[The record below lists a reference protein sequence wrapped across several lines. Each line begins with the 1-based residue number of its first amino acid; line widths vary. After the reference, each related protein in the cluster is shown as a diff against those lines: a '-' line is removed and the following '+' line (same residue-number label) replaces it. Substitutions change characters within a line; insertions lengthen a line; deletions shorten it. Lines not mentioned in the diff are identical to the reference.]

1 MTKPEITAPSEVST
15 PPPTYTPFPTF
26 TPVSDSAGPGL
37 AEGQYLL
44 AITDI
49 ILLWKNATLRFEEL
63 LRQAKEED
71 PTLLLDT
78 QWKGELGDCALK
90 VKQGGA
96 TLRGLS
102 APEGFQQYHG
112 ELLELANQQD
122 ELADAQLRWLEDVF
136 DADLLSAITNQV
148 GETLQLMKQIVEGKE
163 ERAVPTPTDTPALTQ
178 QPLLSP
184 IATAP
189 ATPSPAAIESRP
201 SPTLMPPSELI
212 TYTVRAGDTLSEI
225 AAEFGV
231 TVDAIAEANDIED
244 PKLIRVGQ
252 VVVIPSPGPRE

>member
-1 MTKPEITAPSEVST
+1 MKFKLGMLVLLAYLLCCACAVTTKPEITAPSKVST

-37 AEGQYLL
+37 AEGQYVL
-44 AITDI
+44 AKTDI

-90 VKQGGA
+90 LKQGGA

-136 DADLLSAITNQV
+136 DSDLLSAMTNQT

-163 ERAVPTPTDTPALTQ
+163 ESTVP
-178 QPLLSP
+178 
-184 IATAP
+184 
-189 ATPSPAAIESRP
+189 TPSPAAIESRP
-201 SPTLMPPSELI
+201 SPTLMPPSEVI
-212 TYTVRAGDTLSEI
+212 TYTVRAGDALSEI

-244 PKLIRVGQ
+244 PSLIRVGQ
-252 VVVIPSPGPRE
+252 VLVIPSPGPRE